1 MAKTHSDSGHIIPAP
16 GVEVRQCGGSRHSR
30 RTPSAPGFPKE
41 QLKLSSGGGV
51 AIITFWN
58 GTFQDDSGNPIA
70 INPFKGAHTVAVTAT
85 VSGKI
90 KVYNSTGRVRYACE
104 FDNLQNYIDSGVF
117 ISAYYI
123 EK

>member
-1 MAKTHSDSGHIIPAP
+1 MIPAP
-16 GVEVRQCGGSRHSR
+16 GVEARKCGGSRHFH
-30 RTPSAPGFPKE
+30 RTPSAPGFSKE

>member
-1 MAKTHSDSGHIIPAP
+1 MIPAP
-16 GVEVRQCGGSRHSR
+16 GVEVRKCGGSRHFR

-41 QLKLSSGGGV
+41 QLRLSSGGGV
-51 AIITFWN
+51 AIITFCN
-58 GTFQDDSGNPIA
+58 ETFRDNSGSLIA
-70 INPFKGAHTVAVTAT
+70 INLFKGAHTVAVTAT

-90 KVYNSTGRVRYACE
+90 KVYNSTGSVRYARE
-104 FDNLQNYIDSGVF
+104 FDNLQKYIDSGVF

>member
-1 MAKTHSDSGHIIPAP
+1 M
-16 GVEVRQCGGSRHSR
+16 R
-30 RTPSAPGFPKE
+30 RIAAFPPHPLRTRFSKE

-70 INPFKGAHTVAVTAT
+70 NPFKGAHTVAVTAT

>member
-1 MAKTHSDSGHIIPAP
+1 MAETHSDSGYSIPAP
-16 GVEVRQCGGSRHSR
+16 GVEARQCGGSRHFR
-30 RTPSAPGFPKE
+30 RTPSALGFSKE
-41 QLKLSSGGGV
+41 QLKLSGGGV

>member
-1 MAKTHSDSGHIIPAP
+1 M
-16 GVEVRQCGGSRHSR
+16 R
-30 RTPSAPGFPKE
+30 RFAAFPPHPLCTRFSKE
-41 QLKLSSGGGV
+41 QLKPSSGGGV

-58 GTFQDDSGNPIA
+58 ETFQDASGNPIA
-70 INPFKGAHTVAVTAT
+70 INLFEGAHTVAVTAT

-90 KVYNSTGRVRYACE
+90 KVYNSTGSVRYARE
-104 FDNLQNYIDSGVF
+104 FDNLQKYIDSGVF

>member
-1 MAKTHSDSGHIIPAP
+1 MKKCAG
-16 GVEVRQCGGSRHSR
+16 CGGEAVR
-30 RTPSAPGFPKE
+30 RIAAFPPHPLRTRFSKE

-51 AIITFWN
+51 AIITFSN
-58 GTFQDDSGNPIA
+58 ETFQDASGNPIA

-90 KVYNSTGRVRYACE
+90 KVYNSTGSVRYACE

>member
-1 MAKTHSDSGHIIPAP
+1 M
-16 GVEVRQCGGSRHSR
+16 
-30 RTPSAPGFPKE
+30 
-41 QLKLSSGGGV
+41 

-90 KVYNSTGRVRYACE
+90 KVYNSTGSVRYACE

>member
-1 MAKTHSDSGHIIPAP
+1 MEA
-16 GVEVRQCGGSRHSR
+16 RQCGGLRHFR

-41 QLKLSSGGGV
+41 QLKLSSGGV
-51 AIITFWN
+51 AIITFSN
-58 GTFQDDSGNPIA
+58 ETLQDASGNPIA

>member
-1 MAKTHSDSGHIIPAP
+1 M
-16 GVEVRQCGGSRHSR
+16 EVRQCGGSRHFR

-41 QLKLSSGGGV
+41 QLKQSGGGV
-51 AIITFWN
+51 AIITFSN
-58 GTFQDDSGNPIA
+58 ETFQDASGNPIA
-70 INPFKGAHTVAVTAT
+70 INLFEGAHTVAVTAT

-90 KVYNSTGRVRYACE
+90 KVYNSTGGVRYARE

>member
-1 MAKTHSDSGHIIPAP
+1 M
-16 GVEVRQCGGSRHSR
+16 R
-30 RTPSAPGFPKE
+30 RFAAFPPPPSALGFPKE
-41 QLKLSSGGGV
+41 QLKLSGGGV

-58 GTFQDDSGNPIA
+58 GTFQDASGNPIA

-90 KVYNSTGRVRYACE
+90 KVYNSTGSVRYARE
-104 FDNLQNYIDSGVF
+104 FDNLQNHIDSGVF